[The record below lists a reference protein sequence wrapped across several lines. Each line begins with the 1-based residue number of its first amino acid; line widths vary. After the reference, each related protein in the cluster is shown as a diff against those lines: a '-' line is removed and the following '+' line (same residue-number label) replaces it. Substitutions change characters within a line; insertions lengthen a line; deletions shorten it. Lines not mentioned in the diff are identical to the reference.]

1 MPKIKIDNKEY
12 DSESLPEEAN
22 AQIFHIKAIDFEIN
36 RIKTLIAVLQTA
48 KSSYTQALKVQ
59 IEKLKIQ

>member
-22 AQIFHIKAIDFEIN
+22 AQIFHIQAIDFEIN
-36 RIKTLIAVLQTA
+36 RMNTLIAVLQTA
-48 KSSYTQALKVQ
+48 KSGYTQALKLTM
-59 IEKLKIQ
+59 EKLTTQ